1 MFVSS
6 IRYCY
11 SSYASFIALQDK
23 LHQNLARKRTLVA
36 IGTHD
41 LDTIKGPFRYEA
53 KAPKDIKF
61 VPLSQT
67 KEFNAAE
74 LMEFYSVRLTYP
86 GSKGTVISSLCFS
99 D

>member
-1 MFVSS
+1 M
-6 IRYCY
+6 
-11 SSYASFIALQDK
+11 
-23 LHQNLARKRTLVA
+23 A

-74 LMEFYSVRLTYP
+74 LMEFYSVRVT
-86 GSKGTVISSLCFS
+86 S
-99 D
+99 